1 MNKTIIKKDETYQS
15 YRDKVR
21 QDAEYRKQYLPTVTL
36 WDELYFPFK
45 LYKNN

>member
-45 LYKNN
+45 LYKNH